1 MDFLNGNEIYPAHK
15 GLKDRTK
22 GLLGYQE
29 LVYFCEAFV
38 IFVLYMA
45 KIRYL

>member
-29 LVYFCEAFV
+29 LD
-38 IFVLYMA
+38 
-45 KIRYL
+45 

>member
-1 MDFLNGNEIYPAHK
+1 MDFFNGNEIYPAHK

-29 LVYFCEAFV
+29 LDYLCETFV